1 MWYNIGEYINKSR
14 GMLQRDCKEGKIMTR
29 HESRELAFILIF
41 EKSFQNEISVTELID
56 SAVELELFPHNDFA
70 EKLAKKVYLKLEEI
84 DSVID
89 ENLVGW
95 SAKRISKVTRSIL
108 RLAVCEMLYSENMPV
123 GVAINEA
130 VEIAKKYASAEDA
143 SYINGVLGSVA
154 KKHLK

>member
-1 MWYNIGEYINKSR
+1 
-14 GMLQRDCKEGKIMTR
+14 MTR

-41 EKSFQNEISVTELID
+41 EKSFQQEMSVTELID
-56 SAVELELFPHNDFA
+56 SAVELELFPRNDFA
-70 EKLAKKVYLKLEEI
+70 ENLAKKVYLKLDEI
-84 DSVID
+84 DAVIN

-95 SAKRISKVTRSIL
+95 SAKRISKTTKAIL

-130 VEIAKKYASAEDA
+130 VEIAKKYATTDDA

-154 KKHLK
+154 KKISADKAEGK